1 MNVGQDGYHFP
12 QKYLEHTNDLIG
24 QPLSN
29 HKGRYDTI
37 DFSSMSHDLNSFV
50 KGEEVHFPVYSRKIH
65 NPINQ
70 AVSCREQS
78 CLLILEGGWLLY
90 DQAPWNEL
98 LPLYDYTVF
107 MHSAADTLK
116 QNVIKRH
123 IRGEKY
129 SPEEAELFYEKS
141 DAESTKLI
149 ISNIAPHDYDFYQ

>member
-1 MNVGQDGYHFP
+1 
-12 QKYLEHTNDLIG
+12 
-24 QPLSN
+24 
-29 HKGRYDTI
+29 
-37 DFSSMSHDLNSFV
+37 MSHDLNSFV

-123 IRGEKY
+123 IRVKNIPQKKQNY
-129 SPEEAELFYEKS
+129 F
-141 DAESTKLI
+141 TKKVMLKV
-149 ISNIAPHDYDFYQ
+149 